1 MRNFGITTEEIDGL
15 KRMIVSGFK
24 SYDEALQY
32 ARQLYSNKNMLRLT
46 RKCRTIIISDK
57 NRELLGTHFSY
68 DDYEKFYEKH
78 FIPLRI
84 STVELLTEPETI
96 EYEKAAEETEPAD
109 GKESGDKLI
118 NGGVID
124 DDLFMQIGVPADNGK
139 SEEPTDDTVI
149 PIEDT
154 KAKEEPAGNS
164 NSMEIIDSPDKSD
177 NLDSSNKSES
187 FDSPDNSD
195 TTDNPE
201 DSNTFIIQPA
211 EPTEPAR
218 KSEPYKS
225 SEKPAL
231 SEPAPTTAKPEQ
243 PDPDSITI
251 PVPPTQPEP
260 EPQQNLNLEDDYYEL
275 DGF

>member
-1 MRNFGITTEEIDGL
+1 MLKMDKMDITPILELAVKLIFTLITIFLVPKL
-15 KRMIVSGFK
+15 K
-24 SYDEALQY
+24 
-32 ARQLYSNKNMLRLT
+32 
-46 RKCRTIIISDK
+46 
-57 NRELLGTHFSY
+57 EL
-68 DDYEKFYEKH
+68 
-78 FIPLRI
+78 I
-84 STVELLTEPETI
+84 STKVAESDQKKIIRWVELAVQ
-96 EYEKAAEETEPAD
+96 AAEEAEPAD
-109 GKESGDKLI
+109 GKESGDKLV

-139 SEEPTDDTVI
+139 AKEPTDDTVI

-154 KAKEEPAGNS
+154 KAKEEPAGNW

-201 DSNTFIIQPA
+201 DSNTFIIQPD
-211 EPTEPAR
+211 EPTEPAK

-251 PVPPTQPEP
+251 PVTPAQPEP
-260 EPQQNLNLEDDYYEL
+260 EPQQNINLEDDYYEL